1 MISISYME
9 PVIESGFTDG
19 ATVSILNDIYDA
31 VGDDEALARF
41 PAALASK
48 VQARR
53 SVLQLFSPAGNL
65 VNLQFS
71 PRSVSLDTVRNQ
83 IKALLQKT
91 DATRL
96 GELIALLARTIRTR

>member
-1 MISISYME
+1 M
-9 PVIESGFTDG
+9 
-19 ATVSILNDIYDA
+19 
-31 VGDDEALARF
+31 
-41 PAALASK
+41 
-48 VQARR
+48 QARR
-53 SVLQLFSPAGNL
+53 CVLQLFSPAGNL